1 MSEGYICIRN
11 LKLTLGGNT
20 RLFIPNADIHPSHPT
35 LILGPNGA
43 GKSLLLRI
51 LHGLTEA
58 DEGEI
63 VFPTDLGDKKDQAMV
78 FQKPILFRRSVNS
91 NIIDVLRLKG
101 YNHAE
106 AQKMAQ
112 KWLLIGELSEFSK
125 MPARNLSGG
134 EQQRLALTRAL
145 ALRPKTLF
153 LDEPSASLDPVAT
166 VKIEKLI
173 LETIK
178 SGVKVIMVT
187 HDQAQA
193 RRLGKEIIL
202 MHKGEIVA
210 QDNKNVFFEDC
221 NNPLVK
227 RFLAG
232 KPLLN
237 ALE

>member
-1 MSEGYICIRN
+1 
-11 LKLTLGGNT
+11 
-20 RLFIPNADIHPSHPT
+20 
-35 LILGPNGA
+35 
-43 GKSLLLRI
+43 
-51 LHGLTEA
+51 
-58 DEGEI
+58 
-63 VFPTDLGDKKDQAMV
+63 
-78 FQKPILFRRSVNS
+78 
-91 NIIDVLRLKG
+91 
-101 YNHAE
+101 
-106 AQKMAQ
+106 
-112 KWLLIGELSEFSK
+112 

-145 ALRPKTLF
+145 SLRPKTLF